1 MSKDI
6 LKVKNL
12 NVYFKDK
19 KIKDKKFKENKS
31 KDKKN
36 KYSKIIDNVSFSIK
50 EGECLGI
57 LGESGSGKSITIK
70 SILGLLDNNFQING
84 EALFYDKDL
93 IKESSINMR
102 KIRGKDICMIL
113 QNPMTCFDPLY
124 RIYNQM
130 EETFAEHTNLNK
142 ENIYKKCIE
151 TLEIMK
157 IKNPKDTI
165 KKYPHQLSGGMLQR
179 IMIGLALSLEPKLL
193 VADEPTTAIDS
204 ISQSSIMEEF
214 IRIKN
219 ENKASMI
226 FISHDLGILSKIS
239 DKMIV
244 MKEGK
249 ILESGNVADIIF
261 NSKDDY
267 TNSLVSKRMAVMKKF
282 NSIVYNTEIEA

>member
-1 MSKDI
+1 MQENI
-6 LKVKNL
+6 LIIKNL
-12 NVYFKDK
+12 NVYFKHR
-19 KIKDKKFKENKS
+19 
-31 KDKKN
+31 KN
-36 KYSKIIDNVSFSIK
+36 NNEKIIDNVSFSIS
-50 EGECLGI
+50 EGECVGI

-70 SILGLLDNNFQING
+70 SILGLLDDNFEVKG
-84 EALFYDKDL
+84 EALFYGNDL
-93 IKESSINMR
+93 IKESSSNMR

-130 EETFAEHTNLNK
+130 EETFKEHTNLNK

-179 IMIGLALSLEPKLL
+179 IMIGLALSVEPKLL
-193 VADEPTTAIDS
+193 ISDEPTTAIDS
-204 ISQSSIMEEF
+204 ISQNSIMEEF
-214 IRIKN
+214 IRIKK
-219 ENKASMI
+219 ENKVSMI

-239 DKMIV
+239 DKMVV
-244 MKEGK
+244 MKKGK
-249 ILESGNVADIIF
+249 ILERGNIADIIL

-282 NSIVYNTEIEA
+282 NSIVYNWEIEA